1 MKKRVLSILSS
12 IMMLCCVFAMSLTD
26 VQAAGNEL
34 IQVDGSYLTTEDT
47 STGKSPESVL
57 RGKHLMDGECS
68 ISKAGRNRVY
78 VYAATT
84 ANHYVDF
91 VSVIIYVDQYNE
103 ETGDWE
109 QIDAWSVDDT
119 DTYFVA
125 TSKSITVDR
134 GYYYRVHADHFAG
147 MDDEPLEETFSFTD
161 GILVP

>member
-1 MKKRVLSILSS
+1 MKKRVLAVISNMIV
-12 IMMLCCVFAMSLTD
+12 LCFVFAVSLVD
-26 VQAAGNEL
+26 VQAGNSDL
-34 IQVDGSYLTTEDT
+34 IQVDGSYLTTQDT

-68 ISKAGRNRVY
+68 ITKAGRNRIY

-91 VSVIIYVDQYNE
+91 VSVLIYVDQYNE
-103 ETGDWE
+103 ETGNWE

-119 DTYFVA
+119 DTYFIA
-125 TSKSITVDR
+125 TSKSITVER

-147 MDDEPLEETFSFTD
+147 MNDEPLDETFSFTD